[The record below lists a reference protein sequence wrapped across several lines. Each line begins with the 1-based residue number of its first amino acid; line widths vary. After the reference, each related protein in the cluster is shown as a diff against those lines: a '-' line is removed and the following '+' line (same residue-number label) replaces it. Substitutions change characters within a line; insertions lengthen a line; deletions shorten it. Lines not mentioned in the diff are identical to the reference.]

1 MSTLKLSSLNGDFEA
16 IRQQLQTYLASKE
29 SWAGTLPTQ
38 TGQTIIDF
46 VAAIAAYNSFQNVRS
61 YEDAFPNTSVSDE
74 ATYAIASMQ
83 GLRIRRKQPASME
96 AEITVAAPVTVP
108 AYSQFTGG
116 GTFFY
121 NRTAL
126 ALTPGPAQEVT
137 LHQGRVIDFEING
150 LGTDFQLFM
159 SQERQFQVSNNDV
172 SVFINGIPIART
184 EDGLWKLKG
193 VPGFRDRTLPDG
205 RLVIEFGNGT
215 YGSRPSQTDTVRI
228 LYTLTSGASA
238 NNLNL
243 TSKKFVLDGSP
254 GVVASATENP
264 TNGVDEQGATIY
276 KNVAAATFGNFGSA
290 VTKEQ
295 YQATAASY
303 PGVIDAVVLAQRDIN
318 PQALQ
323 WMNVMR
329 VTLLTTTLWSPG
341 QSQTYINWLQSKTM
355 YSGKF
360 VMDQPL
366 GISTNVSA
374 MIYCFNW
381 ANATQAQAD
390 AIAAV
395 QALFAPEAGYLGR
408 DLELADIYN
417 AILDSNKGI
426 DYVDIFSPTTN
437 LKVSNVAIDTPA
449 ATQITAASALL
460 ATTYRYAVGVVTS
473 YGEIAPKNWIEI
485 TLPFADIYQV
495 KLDWAAYPN
504 ALHYNV
510 YGYRPQ
516 VVANQQYRRLGQ
528 SLTNTYTDAG
538 NVPVSYIP
546 VPAFST
552 TPIRYNV
559 LGGIA
564 ISVKYTNRTTKG

>member
-1 MSTLKLSSLNGDFEA
+1 MSTLKLSNLNGDFEA
-16 IRQQLQTYLASKE
+16 IRQQLQTYLSSKE

-83 GLRIRRKQPASME
+83 GLRIRRKQPAAME
-96 AEITVAAPVTVP
+96 VEITVAAPITVP
-108 AYSQFTGG
+108 AYSQFAGG

-126 ALTPGPAQEVT
+126 AMNVGTHSVT
-137 LHQGRVIDFEING
+137 LYQGRVIDFQING

-172 SVFINGIPIART
+172 SVFINTIPIART

-193 VPGFRDRTLPDG
+193 IPGFRDRTLPDG

-215 YGSRPSQTDTVRI
+215 YGARPSQTDIVRI
-228 LYTLTSGASA
+228 LYTITSGASA

-243 TSKKFVLDGSP
+243 TNKKFALDANP
-254 GVVASATENP
+254 GVVAIAQGNP
-264 TNGVDEQGATIY
+264 ANGVDEQSATIY

-303 PGVIDAVVLAQRDIN
+303 PGVVDAVVLAQRDIN

-329 VTLLTTTLWSPG
+329 VTLLTTTPWSAG
-341 QSQTYINWLQSKTM
+341 QSQAYINWLQSKTM

-360 VMDQPL
+360 VMDNPL
-366 GISTNVSA
+366 GISTDVSA

-408 DLELADIYN
+408 DIELADIYN

-437 LKVSNVAIDTPA
+437 LKVSNVAIDAPA
-449 ATQITAASALL
+449 ATQVTAASALL
-460 ATTYRYAVGVVTS
+460 AATYRYAVGVVTS
-473 YGEIAPKNWIEI
+473 YGEIAPKNWTEI
-485 TLPFADIYQV
+485 TLPFADIYRV

-516 VVANQQYRRLGQ
+516 AAVGQQYRRLGQ

-538 NVPVSYIP
+538 NVPVVYTP

-552 TPIRYNV
+552 MPIRYNV

-564 ISVKYTNRTTKG
+564 ISVKYTNRTVKG